1 LLGTASLTSFFSP
14 LTALMRPTAL
24 FLTLILAL
32 ATPTVTLCHASPSP
46 VSFSVGAFSFTRPPA
61 WAWVISSSAMRKVQL
76 AITSVQNNQPQTA
89 DVSFFFF
96 GAGQGG
102 SVQANVERWA
112 KQFSSPDGSPV
123 QAVTEVRTIHGVP
136 VTFVSA
142 HGSYSAGTMDG
153 LSETKPDMAL
163 RGAIL
168 ENESEGDLFIKMT
181 GPEKLVKESTPTFDA
196 MVEGA
201 CQQ

>member
-1 LLGTASLTSFFSP
+1 
-14 LTALMRPTAL
+14 
-24 FLTLILAL
+24 
-32 ATPTVTLCHASPSP
+32 
-46 VSFSVGAFSFTRPPA
+46 
-61 WAWVISSSAMRKVQL
+61 
-76 AITSVQNNQPQTA
+76 
-89 DVSFFFF
+89 
-96 GAGQGG
+96 
-102 SVQANVERWA
+102 
-112 KQFSSPDGSPV
+112 
-123 QAVTEVRTIHGVP
+123 
-136 VTFVSA
+136 
-142 HGSYSAGTMDG
+142 MDG